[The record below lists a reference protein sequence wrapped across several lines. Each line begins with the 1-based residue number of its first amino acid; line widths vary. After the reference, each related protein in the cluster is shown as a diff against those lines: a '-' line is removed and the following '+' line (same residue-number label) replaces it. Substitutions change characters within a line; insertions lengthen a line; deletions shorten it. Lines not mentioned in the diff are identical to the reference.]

1 MKKPAPLAGDALL
14 VAIDNQAWHA
24 AAKADLLRLDADPNL
39 RVYAFLFDRAAG
51 FWRDLLAAAESD
63 NPLSR
68 DQRFALDWVATEDLK
83 AISTKGA

>member
-1 MKKPAPLAGDALL
+1 MKKPAALAGDALL

-24 AAKADLLRLDADPNL
+24 AAKADLLRLDADL

-68 DQRFALDWVATEDLK
+68 DQRFALDWVATEGLK
-83 AISTKGA
+83 AISSTKGA